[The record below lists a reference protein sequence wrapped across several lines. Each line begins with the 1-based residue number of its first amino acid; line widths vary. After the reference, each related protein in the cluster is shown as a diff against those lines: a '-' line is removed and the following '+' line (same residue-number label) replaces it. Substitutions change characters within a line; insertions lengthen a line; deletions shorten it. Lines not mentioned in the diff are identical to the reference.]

1 MLAIIKRKKPIETVT
16 NAVVDGLKLGVAIT
30 GIVVNTGL
38 ELIRASFYL
47 IFLD

>member
-1 MLAIIKRKKPIETVT
+1 MLNVIKRKKPLETVT
-16 NAVVDGLKLGVAIT
+16 NVVVDGLKLGVAIT

-47 IFLD
+47 IFFD